1 VISEA
6 EILCHQRREIADRME
21 KATRWELRDEAVTDV
36 GGGMSNQ
43 PRAVD
48 LLQVGW
54 LWRIKELVFT

>member
-1 VISEA
+1 
-6 EILCHQRREIADRME
+6 ME